1 MRVVVDGATGLIGSA
16 LVRRLLAD
24 GDDVTALVRNP
35 AAAAGRLPGAR
46 LVAWD
51 PMAAEAPA
59 DALAECEAVVH
70 LAGEPIADRAWGG
83 EQKRRIRDSRV
94 VGTRNLVAAMRR
106 APRRPRVLVSGSAI
120 GYYGD
125 RGDELLDESS
135 APGDD
140 FLARLC
146 QDWEREAV
154 AAEDLGVR
162 VVRVRTGVVLANEGG
177 AFPRLVAPFRFFV
190 GGPLGS
196 GRQWMSWIHLDDEIG
211 LILHALRDDRVAG
224 PLNAVAPSPVRN
236 SAMAHAI
243 GRLLGRPALL
253 PAPAFALRLLLG
265 ERVQLLL
272 DSQRVAP
279 RAALAAG
286 YAFRYSELEPALR
299 SLLKP

>member
-1 MRVVVDGATGLIGSA
+1 VHVAVDGATGLIGSV
-16 LVRRLLAD
+16 LVHRLLAD
-24 GDDVTALVRNP
+24 GDDVTALVRDP
-35 AAAAGRLPGAR
+35 ARAAGRLGSAR

-51 PMAAEAPA
+51 PVAAEAPA
-59 DALAECEAVVH
+59 DALADCDAVVH
-70 LAGEPIADRAWGG
+70 LAGEPIGDWAWTTDR
-83 EQKRRIRDSRV
+83 KRRIRDSRV
-94 VGTRNLVAAMRR
+94 VGTRNLVAALRR
-106 APRRPRVLVSGSAI
+106 LGRRPRVLVSGSAI

-140 FLARLC
+140 FLAQLC
-146 QDWEREAV
+146 RDWEREAM
-154 AAEDLGVR
+154 AAEELGVR
-162 VVRVRTGVVLANEGG
+162 VVRLRTGLVLANEGG

-211 LILHALRDDRVAG
+211 LIVHCLRDDRMAG
-224 PLNAVAPSPVRN
+224 ALNAVAPSPVRN
-236 SAMAHAI
+236 AAMARAI
-243 GRLLGRPALL
+243 ARILGRPALL
-253 PAPAFALRLLLG
+253 PAPGFALRLLLG

-286 YAFRYSELEPALR
+286 YTFRYPTLEPALR
-299 SLLKP
+299 SLLRP